1 MLKKCLKITKK
12 VPSFHSVENSM
23 DLFFFKG
30 KKYQKFFG
38 MSWVI
43 YKTLTGKGC
52 EI

>member
-1 MLKKCLKITKK
+1 MLKKCQKIAKK
-12 VPSFHSVENSM
+12 VHFFHSTENPM
-23 DLFFFKG
+23 DLFFLKS

-43 YKTLTGKGC
+43 YKTLTGKGF

>member
-1 MLKKCLKITKK
+1 MPKNYKKSTFFSQCGK
-12 VPSFHSVENSM
+12 PYGP
-23 DLFFFKG
+23 FFFKG

-43 YKTLTGKGC
+43 YKTLTGKGF

>member
-1 MLKKCLKITKK
+1 MLKKCQKIAKK
-12 VPSFHSVENSM
+12 VPFFHSAENPM
-23 DLFFFKG
+23 DLFFLKG

-43 YKTLTGKGC
+43 YKTLTGKGF